1 MNNTRVFK
9 FCLKAFIE
17 RVVIAINF
25 PCKLQVAWK
34 RGNQKLETKQSD
46 LNVNVA
52 NFNEELEMNS
62 NLYFEDNRFKEKK
75 CAFTV
80 TLLSQKGN
88 KVAGQIS
95 LDISTYLNR
104 KVENIREE
112 LKLDK
117 CPDKHAKIHVR
128 FQFICI
134 EELDIDQLS
143 RISYASNVDQ
153 EDQQNT
159 IQNSTSQQIEVQQGN
174 NNNQQVAQQNYYQQ
188 QAIYTEQ
195 DLDEIRTLLSQE
207 MKKVQQKDNQISQLE
222 QSLET
227 KQEQLTDTKQ
237 QLEATKQ
244 KLYETLD
251 KLQNFEE
258 SVLNQDEQR
267 KNSENKIKYLEL
279 QNKSL
284 QQKII
289 ELTEQ
294 LKLNQQLVVQSDQK
308 LSNALGQMQVMK
320 QRINQYEELE
330 LQEQN
335 RKSTG
340 NSKDMELMQKKIND
354 LEKQIQREQ
363 KKQEQD
369 YALYQIQLKNVQ
381 AQLSDK
387 TELINKLQQ
396 EKDFDNKDA
405 SQIQQ
410 FKKQIQQYQQ
420 NEEQFN
426 KVLNQYKDQIQKA
439 NQNEKKLKQQQKEEL
454 DNFSDQIIKLKC
466 QLGDLFNTAY
476 DIGGNKLVDR
486 LQQAVGLS

>member
-52 NFNEELEMNS
+52 NFNEQLEMNS

-88 KVAGQIS
+88 KVAGQVS
-95 LDISTYLNR
+95 MDISSYLNR
-104 KVENIREE
+104 KVETFREE
-112 LKLDK
+112 LRLEK
-117 CPDKHAKIHVR
+117 CPDKHAKIHIR

-143 RISYASNVDQ
+143 RISFASNVDQ

-159 IQNSTSQQIEVQQGN
+159 ISNTASQKIQVQQGN
-174 NNNQQVAQQNYYQQ
+174 NNNQQLTLQNNYQ
-188 QAIYTEQ
+188 YTEQ
-195 DLDEIRTLLSQE
+195 DLDEIRTLLNQE
-207 MKKVQQKDNQISQLE
+207 MKKVQQKDNQISQLM

-237 QLEATKQ
+237 QLEAAKQ

-258 SVLNQDEQR
+258 SVQGQDNL
-267 KNSENKIKYLEL
+267 KKSSDNKIKELEI
-279 QNKSL
+279 QNKQL

-289 ELTEQ
+289 EFSEQ
-294 LKLNQQLVVQSDQK
+294 LKIKQQQVVQSDQK

-320 QRINQYEELE
+320 QRISQYEESE

-335 RKSTG
+335 RKSIG
-340 NSKDMELMQKKIND
+340 NNKDMELMQKKIND

-369 YALYQIQLKNVQ
+369 YGLYQVQLKNLQ
-381 AQLSDK
+381 AQLNEK
-387 TELINKLQQ
+387 EELINKLS
-396 EKDFDNKDA
+396 KDKDLDNKDA

-410 FKKQIQQYQQ
+410 LQKQIQQYQQ
-420 NEEQFN
+420 KEEQFN

-439 NQNEKKLKQQQKEEL
+439 NQNEKKIKQQQKEEL
-454 DNFSDQIIKLKC
+454 ENYSDQIIKLKC
-466 QLGDLFNTAY
+466 QLGDIFNTAY

>member
-1 MNNTRVFK
+1 MNNIRVFK
-9 FCLKAFIE
+9 FSLKVFIE

-34 RGNQKLETKQSD
+34 RGKQKLESKQSD

-62 NLYFEDNRFKEKK
+62 NMYFQDNQFKEKK
-75 CAFTV
+75 CLFTI

-88 KVAGQIS
+88 KVAGQVS
-95 LDISTYLNR
+95 VDISSYLNR
-104 KVENIREE
+104 KLENIREE

-117 CPDKHAKIHVR
+117 CPDRHAKIHIR
-128 FQFICI
+128 FHFKCL

-143 RISYASNVDQ
+143 RISFASNIDQ

-159 IQNSTSQQIEVQQGN
+159 IQSSASQVTQNDIGN
-174 NNNQQVAQQNYYQQ
+174 IQNEKQNQQNQYQQ
-188 QAIYTEQ
+188 QALYTES
-195 DLDEIRTLLSQE
+195 DMDEIRTLLSKE
-207 MKKVQQKDNQISQLE
+207 MKKVQQKDSLISQLE

-227 KQEQLTDTKQ
+227 KQEQLADTKQ

-251 KLQNFEE
+251 KLQNYEE
-258 SVLNQDEQR
+258 SISSHDDYR
-267 KNSENKIKYLEL
+267 KNLDNRVKQLEI
-279 QNKSL
+279 QNKQL
-284 QQKII
+284 QQQII
-289 ELTEQ
+289 EFNEQ
-294 LKLNQQLVVQSDQK
+294 LKLKQQLVAQSDQK

-320 QRINQYEELE
+320 QRISQYEELE
-330 LQEQN
+330 QQQQN
-335 RKSTG
+335 RKSAG
-340 NSKDMELMQKKIND
+340 NNKDMELMQKKIND

-369 YALYQIQLKNVQ
+369 YALYQVQLKNVQ
-381 AQLSDK
+381 AQLVDK
-387 TELINKLQQ
+387 TDLINKLQKDQ
-396 EKDFDNKDA
+396 DFDNKDT
-405 SQIQQ
+405 SQISQLR
-410 FKKQIQQYQQ
+410 KQLTQYQA

-426 KVLNQYKDQIQKA
+426 KVLNQYKEQVQKA
-439 NQNEKKLKQQQKEEL
+439 IQNEIKLKQQQSEEKERF
-454 DNFSDQIIKLKC
+454 NDQIIKLKC
-466 QLGDLFNTAY
+466 QLGDIFNTAY